1 MSIPTGPNWPFKYL
15 ISGRVA
21 KIFMIT
27 VTMAEAETLGVG
39 VMGRDKIGQKKK
51 RQKQTR
57 LKSRRI
63 EFYPE
68 TEEENRIKNIWGWHE

>member
-27 VTMAEAETLGVG
+27 VTMAEVETLGVG
-39 VMGRDKIGQKKK
+39 FMGRDKIGQKKK
-51 RQKQTR
+51 KTR

-68 TEEENRIKNIWGWHE
+68 TEEKN